1 MPYCSC
7 FSFSVGLIPDF
18 MGNYSLS
25 SMVPSKTF
33 TAGPV
38 IDIWPVASSHSMVS
52 VPPSITTLTVR
63 PVRPV
68 RCAATAVAQAPV
80 PQACV
85 MPDPLSQTR
94 IRIVFSP
101 VIWANSTFVRSG
113 NRECFSSFGPISERL
128 TVRMSSTKVT
138 RCGLPIDTWVERN
151 GNSPSK
157 SMPTVRRP

>member
-85 MPDPLSQTR
+85 MPDPLPKPASGLYSLPLSGQTLHLYGR
-94 IRIVFSP
+94 GTENIFPASVPSP
-101 VIWANSTFVRSG
+101 
-113 NRECFSSFGPISERL
+113 
-128 TVRMSSTKVT
+128 K
-138 RCGLPIDTWVERN
+138 D
-151 GNSPSK
+151 
-157 SMPTVRRP
+157 